1 MRLRLLSY
9 GDKLY
14 PNPPRV
20 VISGEDSHMD
30 QQRDTRQEKA
40 ADLIIHP
47 DEELL
52 GYFINTDTGSTGDD
66 TDAAFGTGRGMKLD
80 DTTNCF
86 FSERDWFMSKFNAR
100 VNSKSWRIG
109 VVDDSQDTE
118 RGVSVEMES
127 FVAEIKTLGTE

>member
-1 MRLRLLSY
+1 
-9 GDKLY
+9 
-14 PNPPRV
+14 
-20 VISGEDSHMD
+20 
-30 QQRDTRQEKA
+30 
-40 ADLIIHP
+40 
-47 DEELL
+47 
-52 GYFINTDTGSTGDD
+52 
-66 TDAAFGTGRGMKLD
+66 MKLD
-80 DTTNCF
+80 DTTNSF